1 MAEVTPEKAV
11 SLVGRLNVHTM
22 RTAYREAKR
31 LIAGAGIMLASAG
44 LPVDAPELKLLREVF
59 KALDKRE
66 VV

>member
-44 LPVDAPELKLLREVF
+44 LPVDAP
-59 KALDKRE
+59 
-66 VV
+66 